1 MRAVTYE
8 LRSNGIALQVLFA
21 DCPEHVSYANL
32 AEQLYTANRNEITT
46 CDLLVIRPR
55 VDQGLS
61 LPLAPAPGL
70 ERVVERVERL
80 PVHLLFSADYEHH
93 LSKNINPAVPEILRG
108 DERAKLLPLL
118 REAELL
124 RLAQHSHAIFPVSG
138 GCIFRAPSKK
148 YCNHFLRVGNIQR
161 HRAALDAFFFW
172 MLPWLREC
180 GAILT
185 ETWTIS
191 SLALNATRL
200 LLRYDPRVPRCKM
213 DMLATYHDDSPEA
226 AREVEEVL
234 QRITFGTKGRVLVL
248 ISACMSGRAIAQLGA
263 TVERLGLDRKKF
275 HFGSLYNLRPNLPN
289 ETLCDL
295 SALVDEGAFECF
307 DDIPEAQIDSDVID
321 IDRTTYFPLEVKER
335 LIPIKTAGA
344 EPSKKFF
351 DQYGSGVFSVHRDS
365 YVGEQKWRHH
375 AIFPDVIR
383 LLGHPVFKG
392 KLMQKLAGLDERPKV
407 IVTPPHQAGEILGK
421 FAQHALGEAKGAYV
435 PLYHHITLNFAGQTT
450 PEENEIRHQ
459 LATCREAD
467 AILILDDVSV
477 TGGRLTRYLTSLRGL
492 GYKGRIHCLVGI
504 ARPESEQQWQRRRR
518 DLTKRDIPPKNTLD
532 SIEHIV
538 LPDWNE
544 EECPWC
550 RELRFYTR
558 LRELG
563 KSLPPGL
570 AKREMML
577 GPSTTCHGLQSDVFF
592 NPFTSTPMKLTRG
605 SIFLHE
611 NTTEADLFA
620 AVASTVQR
628 MRTTGDPQRK
638 LALEYPF
645 VTLVDPTDYLG
656 NTFSD
661 SIIRAGI
668 IRAAMRSEIER
679 LRGEDEKQRAL
690 SIKHIM
696 LDPNADSHNVSFELA
711 LAMAMRKLPRPD
723 FSAKQLSILKD
734 HGCDESFDVLL
745 ESAGRGALAG

>member
-1 MRAVTYE
+1 MRAVTYD
-8 LRSNGIALQVLFA
+8 LRLNGAGLRVLFA

-32 AEQLYTANRNEITT
+32 AGNLYTANRNEITT
-46 CDLLVIRPR
+46 SDLVVIRPR

-61 LPLAPAPGL
+61 LPLAPIPGL
-70 ERVVERVERL
+70 QPVVERVERL
-80 PVHLLFSADYEHH
+80 PVHLLFSADYQHH
-93 LSKNINPAVPEILRG
+93 LSKNVNSAVPEILP
-108 DERAKLLPLL
+108 DNERAKLLPLL

-124 RLAQHSHAIFPVSG
+124 RLAQHSHAILPVSG
-138 GCIFRAPSKK
+138 GCIFHAPSKK
-148 YCNHFLRVGNIQR
+148 YCNQFLRVGNIQR

-226 AREVEEVL
+226 ARETEEVL
-234 QRITFGTKGRVLVL
+234 QRITFGTEGRVLVL

-263 TVERLGLDRKKF
+263 TVERLWLDRGKF
-275 HFGSLYNLRPNLPN
+275 QFVSLYNLRPSLPN

-307 DDIPEAQIDSDVID
+307 DDIPEAQIGSDVID

-335 LIPIKTAGA
+335 LIPITIAVA
-344 EPSKKFF
+344 EPSRKFF

-375 AIFPDVIR
+375 AIYPDVIR

-392 KLMQKLAGLDERPKV
+392 KLVQKLAGFDEHLKL
-407 IVTPPHQAGEILGK
+407 IVTPPHQAGKVLGK
-421 FAQHALGEAKGAYV
+421 FAQDALGEVNGAYV
-435 PLYHHITLNFAGQTT
+435 PLYHHITLNFAGQMTA
-450 PEENEIRHQ
+450 EEAEIRHQ
-459 LATCREAD
+459 LAACSQAD
-467 AILILDDVSV
+467 AILIVDDVSV
-477 TGGRLTRYLTSLRGL
+477 TGGRLTRYQKSLRDL
-492 GYKGRIHCLVGI
+492 GYRGRIHYMVGI
-504 ARPESEQQWQRRRR
+504 ARPESDQQWQRRHR
-518 DLTKRDIPPKNTLD
+518 DLTHRDILPKNTLD

-563 KSLPPGL
+563 KSLPVEL
-570 AKREMML
+570 AKRQIML
-577 GPSTTCHGLQSDVFF
+577 GPSSMRHGLQSEIFF
-592 NPFTSTPMKLTRG
+592 NPFTSAPMKLTTG
-605 SIFLHE
+605 SIFLHK

-620 AVASTVQR
+620 AIASTVQR
-628 MRTTGDPQRK
+628 MRTIDDSQRK

-645 VTLVDPTDYLG
+645 VTLIDPTDYLG

-711 LAMAMRKLPRPD
+711 LAMVMRKLPRPGL
-723 FSAKQLSILKD
+723 SAEELGILKER
-734 HGCDESFDVLL
+734 GCDDSFDVLL
-745 ESAGRGALAG
+745 ESAGRAL